1 MCPFH
6 HTCLTFSR
14 SLQNITLTLETK
26 EMITD
31 PLVTFWVWLVHGCL
45 LALMVI
51 EVSYSWD
58 VESAVTHIK
67 LYYKAVKKRYIL
79 SCTVNW
85 EFQVVVVNFWG
96 FSFKL
101 RIFLKYGLNQADF
114 VHTCSDAYREK
125 KIAIQEPMKVTFEV
139 PNHKNSLHKSQLKY
153 IKTIFFNWLEF

>member
-6 HTCLTFSR
+6 HTYLTFSR

-96 FSFKL
+96 FSFL
-101 RIFLKYGLNQADF
+101 NSERIFLKYGLNQADF
-114 VHTCSDAYREK
+114 VHTCSDTCRGK
-125 KIAIQEPMKVTFEV
+125 KNCYSETMKITFW
-139 PNHKNSLHKSQLKY
+139 SSKS
-153 IKTIFFNWLEF
+153 